1 MKVSKCDQVRSF
13 PQNVFAKETEFV
25 PSSVCNKRVRIE
37 VCWENIS
44 ILLLSIL
51 DVVHL
56 ECYKWNLNRG
66 SERGWVLLRRAG
78 GGVHNN
84 FTVTEAA
91 SKGAEVF

>member
-1 MKVSKCDQVRSF
+1 MKVSKCDQNRSF

-51 DVVHL
+51 DVAHL
-56 ECYKWNLNRG
+56 ECYKRNLNRG
-66 SERGWVLLRRAG
+66 SERVATSEE
-78 GGVHNN
+78 GVFHYN
-84 FTVTEAA
+84 FTVIEAA